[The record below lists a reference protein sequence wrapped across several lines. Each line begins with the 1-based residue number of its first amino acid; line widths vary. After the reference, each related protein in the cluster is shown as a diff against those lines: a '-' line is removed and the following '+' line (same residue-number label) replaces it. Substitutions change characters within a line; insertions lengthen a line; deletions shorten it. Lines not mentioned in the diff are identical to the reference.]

1 MSIELAFEILPA
13 QGMEEI
19 DRDIYRLLNESEEQE
34 QLVQI

>member
-19 DRDIYRLLNESEEQE
+19 DQLLAETEEQE